1 LFRYVIVN
9 TARKGDNKDDDNDDN
24 DDDDDDD
31 KYTDLE
37 IDVRRIWKVRTE
49 IVPVITGALSTIKK
63 GLDQNLQ
70 LLQGHRSAIELQKRS
85 H

>member
-1 LFRYVIVN
+1 V
-9 TARKGDNKDDDNDDN
+9 RKGDNKDD

-49 IVPVITGALSTIKK
+49 TVPVITGAL
-63 GLDQNLQ
+63 
-70 LLQGHRSAIELQKRS
+70 
-85 H
+85 